1 MSKELFFEQQEQEM
15 HQAIEAYENGDV
27 SALDVAV
34 QFKKDMLMYEY
45 LTELRKDWI
54 DENKDAIDNESEKWG
69 GEYGGFKI
77 TKQYRETLSFKH
89 IPEWSDLEAQKKE
102 VEKLSKLA
110 LQMVRKG
117 GLNVDENGEEI
128 PLPEIKSTSFVKF
141 EKLKNN

>member
-1 MSKELFFEQQEQEM
+1 MSKQLFFEQQEQEM

-34 QFKKDMLMYEY
+34 QFKEEMMMYEY
-45 LTELRKDWI
+45 FSEMRKAWI
-54 DENKDAIDNESEKWG
+54 DENKDAIDNEADKWG
-69 GEYGGFKI
+69 GVYGGFKI
-77 TKQYRETLSFKH
+77 TKQHRETLSFKH
-89 IPEWSDLEAQKKE
+89 IPEWNELEGRKKE

-128 PLPEIKSTSFVKF
+128 PLPEVKSTSFIVFSKID
-141 EKLKNN
+141 K